1 MLFFFKQ
8 LPANEIVADVNR
20 QLKNGNII
28 LFHDGGGDRTQTLA
42 ALPQVIDQL
51 RAKGY
56 QFVSVAD
63 LLGKT
68 RADLMSPLT
77 FRERLAAQADGF
89 IFSIFQ
95 WSRFAIAT
103 IFILGIVLVSGRAL
117 IIGILA
123 IIEKLRP
130 DYAKLPEPPPS
141 VTVMIPAHNEES
153 VIVQTVQSVLLSDLD
168 NIHVVVVDDGSADR
182 TLELLQ
188 SNFGNNKC
196 VQILH

>member
-1 MLFFFKQ
+1 MLR
-8 LPANEIVADVNR
+8 L
-20 QLKNGNII
+20 
-28 LFHDGGGDRTQTLA
+28 HDGGGERAQTVA
-42 ALPQVIDQL
+42 ALPLIIGKL

-68 RADLMSPLT
+68 RAGLMLPLT

-103 IFILGIVLVSGRAL
+103 VFILGIVLVSGRAL

-130 DYAKLPEPPPS
+130 DNARLPERPPR
-141 VTVMIPAHNEES
+141 VTVLIPAHNEES
-153 VIVQTVQSVLLSDLD
+153 VIVQTVQS
-168 NIHVVVVDDGSADR
+168 
-182 TLELLQ
+182 
-188 SNFGNNKC
+188 
-196 VQILH
+196 